1 MKRCWTGKESAG
13 KNYILADESEY
24 VIRRNTRWLKRTGV
38 PRTMAYDAPMSPA
51 FIERIKESGLK
62 YLQFRNLSDILQITD
77 ADIFIGEL
85 LKFFPQRGSD
95 PLPFEVLDFIT
106 QSAKRGVFIYGASQ
120 DFSQVHKQYRLLVN
134 EVYIVTKIIGSPR
147 PFPSRPPVKRIWGII
162 MARAVDPDSFKGDN
176 SSMKEL
182 DTVWRI
188 PQFYLIQ
195 RKICELFDTSYSV
208 KLGEHPP
215 LYVRKQRIIGNAP
228 DGTIVYEKEVW
239 KP

>member
-13 KNYILADESEY
+13 KNYILADESEF
-24 VIRRNTRWLKRTGV
+24 VLRRNARWNKITHV
-38 PRTMAYDAPMSPA
+38 PRTMAYDGPMSPA
-51 FIERIKESGLK
+51 FIARIEKAGLK
-62 YLQFRNLSDILQITD
+62 YLQFRNLSDILSLTD

-134 EVYIVTKIIGSPR
+134 EVYIVTKLIGSPR
-147 PFPSRPPVKRIWGII
+147 PFPSRPPVKRIWGVI
-162 MARAVDPDSFKGDN
+162 MARQVDPDSFKGDN
-176 SSMKEL
+176 TTMQEL
-182 DTVWRI
+182 ETTFRI
-188 PQFYLIQ
+188 PTFYLIQ
-195 RKICELFDTSYSV
+195 RSICEMFDTSYSV

-215 LYVRKQRIIGNAP
+215 LYVRKQRIIGKSP
-228 DGTIVYEKEVW
+228 DGEVEYEKEVW